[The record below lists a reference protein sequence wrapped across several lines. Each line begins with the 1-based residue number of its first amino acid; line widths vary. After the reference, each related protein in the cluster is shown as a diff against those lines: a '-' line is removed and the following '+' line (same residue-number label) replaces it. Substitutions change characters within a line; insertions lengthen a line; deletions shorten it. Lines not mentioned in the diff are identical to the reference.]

1 MLHIKGRQGRSQ
13 GFYSVTFMLLSVCCL
28 LMSCHD
34 RGFRELTEAERSAF
48 GEYVNQMDSTL
59 TGVWF
64 DRMGVSA
71 DADSVLSYLSREV
84 PRNGLDTAAF
94 FIPEITRDLKIV
106 HQLAFDSV
114 GISIN
119 ELLPRLD
126 AHLTKAFIRFAT
138 GQHYGF
144 MRPRVFNYMDP
155 KVGNPGT
162 FARVFDYDLAA
173 PDTTE
178 AAKKVKENDRV
189 AYLASTAPNTYIYKA
204 LLREMDKTT
213 DAEKREKIAVNL
225 ERCRWQIAHPKE
237 HQRQILVNIPA
248 QHLWAIGADSV
259 LDMRICC
266 GAVSTKTPLLNS
278 EISYMQINPEWVIP
292 HNIVKTEVVGHAG
305 DSAYFARNR
314 YSIIDKNTGDTLK
327 VTNVDSS
334 SLLSGNLRVSQ
345 RGGVGNSLGR
355 IVFRFPNNFSIYL
368 HDTNNRSAFQRD
380 RRTLSHGCVRVQKPF
395 ELASY
400 LLPDADEWT
409 LESIRISMDIP
420 PVTERGL
427 AWVRQH
433 AGANRP
439 FRLISYHGVTPHV
452 PLYIVYY
459 TTFPNPKTGAID
471 DYPDVYGFDKVISKE
486 LKWISAGSSKR

>member
-1 MLHIKGRQGRSQ
+1 
-13 GFYSVTFMLLSVCCL
+13 
-28 LMSCHD
+28 
-34 RGFRELTEAERSAF
+34 
-48 GEYVNQMDSTL
+48 
-59 TGVWF
+59 
-64 DRMGVSA
+64 
-71 DADSVLSYLSREV
+71 
-84 PRNGLDTAAF
+84 
-94 FIPEITRDLKIV
+94 
-106 HQLAFDSV
+106 
-114 GISIN
+114 
-119 ELLPRLD
+119 
-126 AHLTKAFIRFAT
+126 
-138 GQHYGF
+138 
-144 MRPRVFNYMDP
+144 
-155 KVGNPGT
+155 
-162 FARVFDYDLAA
+162 
-173 PDTTE
+173 
-178 AAKKVKENDRV
+178 
-189 AYLASTAPNTYIYKA
+189 
-204 LLREMDKTT
+204 MDKTT

-409 LESIRISMDIP
+409 LECIRISMDIP

-433 AGANRP
+433 VGANRP